1 MTSNAQTI
9 ANIEQQISFL
19 YTTIEN
25 LQNIIERLKISDETS
40 EAESSTTIYEY
51 NTPRFSTFLG
61 VYDSENREIHIGDT
75 VKFLSR
81 GKLGLKE
88 GKVYKVSDN
97 KERVTSK
104 DSRDRSISRA
114 PSNLKVI
121 GITASRV

>member
-25 LQNIIERLKISDETS
+25 LQNIIERLEISDETS

-51 NTPRFSTFLG
+51 NTPRPSTFLG

-75 VKFLSR
+75 VKFLSG
-81 GKLGLKE
+81 GKLGSKE
-88 GKVYKVSDN
+88 GTVYKVSDN